1 MFPKSNNKYPV
12 NDQNIQNISDKKE
25 STFKVLY
32 EKIRKNIKT
41 SFTSSKMK
49 KTVNKINSKKLT
61 ENPSINNTSN
71 NIDFIFTKK
80 NEDSRNYFN
89 NNMEFDNNKED
100 IIYDYS
106 EKNYLNKT
114 QKNLKLSSKS
124 KKIY

>member
-114 QKNLKLSSKS
+114 QKNLKLSNKI